1 MNRFQSMLR
10 DFGTAA
16 FCAVA
21 LVVSAAS
28 ARAELTDFASARE
41 LAKSSGKD
49 LVVLCVGSGWLP
61 ETERLRAAFEKAAEA
76 AEGGN
81 AVFAVYDDAAG
92 LSGEERK
99 KLGALPVAVWAY
111 PAIVYADSEGRP
123 IDRRERVSGKT
134 VAGAKNFAETLGK
147 RRAARDAFWKKAE
160 AATGRERAELIG
172 KGLDAV
178 LGDFPGKK
186 MRDFAGKYRAAIDE
200 MKRADADDAS
210 GYHFKYTFW
219 YLPFMENVILK
230 NCAAK
235 NFAANYAYADEKLKI
250 PVLTT
255 EQRQQLIIGKYRT
268 AMAEGRLD
276 VATTFLDEAAAL
288 DPNSELGKGCAR
300 QKAYYT
306 EPVRLDSLAWA
317 ERDTRP
323 YWARTS
329 ADVSEKIGGAGTYSV
344 EFRHR
349 RGRTLFRDVRVVS
362 GGKRLGEANGEKR
375 AFEIRVEGAPGR
387 GRVFLEFEMRGTG
400 WFDGCGEIVIEKR

>member
-1 MNRFQSMLR
+1 MKTCESLFR
-10 DFGTAA
+10 DFWTTI

-21 LVVSAAS
+21 FFVAAAS
-28 ARAELTDFASARE
+28 ARAETADFASARE
-41 LAKSSGKD
+41 LAKTSGKD

-61 ETERLRAAFEKAAEA
+61 ETERLRAEFEKAAENA
-76 AEGGN
+76 AD
-81 AVFAVYDDAAG
+81 ADVVFAVYDDAAG

-111 PAIVYADSEGRP
+111 PAIVYADSAGLP
-123 IDRRERVSGKT
+123 IERREQVSAKT
-134 VAGAKNFAETLGK
+134 VAGTRKLVEAFGK
-147 RRAARDAFWKKAE
+147 RRAERDAFWKKAE
-160 AATGRERAELIG
+160 AAGGRERAEFIG

-178 LGDFPGKK
+178 FAHFSGTKF
-186 MRDFAGKYRAAIDE
+186 RDFTGKYRAKIDE
-200 MKRADADDAS
+200 LKRADADDAS

-219 YLPFMENVILK
+219 YLPFMEKVILK
-230 NCAAK
+230 NCGEK

-276 VATTFLDEAAAL
+276 AATAFLDEAAAL
-288 DPNSELGKGCAR
+288 DPKSALGRGCAR

-306 EPVRLDSLAWA
+306 KPVRLDSLEWR

-329 ADVSEKIGGAGTYSV
+329 VDVSGKIRGAGTYSV

-362 GGKRLGEANGEKR
+362 GGKTLGEANGEKR
-375 AFEIRVEGAPGR
+375 AFEIRVGNAPGR
-387 GRVFLEFEMRGTG
+387 GKVFLEFEMRGTG
-400 WFDGCGEIVIEKR
+400 WFDGCGEIVIEKK